1 LYPLKEGRYKMKN
14 DSTSSRRRLNKK
26 IGKRISRI
34 RRERGMTQEI
44 LLDCL
49 YCDLNL
55 FLDRNTLSLIE
66 RGQIVTSWY
75 NLFAICYELDITM
88 EELCV

>member
-1 LYPLKEGRYKMKN
+1 MKRQ
-14 DSTSSRRRLNKK
+14 STKSRCRLNKK
-26 IGKRISRI
+26 IGNRISRI
-34 RRERGMTQEI
+34 RREKGMTQEK

-66 RGQIVTSWY
+66 RGRVVTSWY
-75 NLFAICYELDITM
+75 NLFAICYELGITV
-88 EELCV
+88 EELFV